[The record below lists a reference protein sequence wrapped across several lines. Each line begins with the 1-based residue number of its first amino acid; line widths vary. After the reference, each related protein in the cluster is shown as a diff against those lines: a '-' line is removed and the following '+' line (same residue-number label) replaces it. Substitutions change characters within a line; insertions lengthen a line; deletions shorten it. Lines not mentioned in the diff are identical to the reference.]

1 MFLPLLTLFTALSIS
16 AVAIYYSVAGLMA
29 IFAAA
34 AIPIMIMGGTLEIAK
49 LVTAVWLHKYWKQ
62 ATWWLK
68 SYLSVSVLV
77 LMFITSMGIFG
88 FLSRAHIEQTSA
100 GEESLAKVETIASEI
115 ARQTAIIERA
125 ETRVKQLESS
135 GTGADAN
142 VQSQIDKEQERI
154 DSAYAR
160 IQPAI
165 DEQNK
170 IIGGQTKLFQ
180 DELDKIDT
188 ALTQLQSYIDA
199 GGRDN
204 IKKAQAMV
212 GAAADGGFGPKT
224 AEKFK
229 NWQDAKQ
236 QERAALLTKIQQA
249 TNNPQARAAAAEIK
263 RLRTTVETQITE
275 SNKLINRLRANIGK
289 TDNTA
294 QIQADI
300 DAQQERI
307 KLANTEIDTL
317 SEERIILE
325 AQYRKLEA
333 EVGPIKYIAEF
344 IYGDTA
350 DKNMLEEAVRWVIVI
365 IIFVFDPLAVLLL
378 LASQMSWYW
387 FKDEKSQS
395 EELLSIDDSDNQP
408 TDEEEKTEEIV
419 RDDPTP
425 PGWMFTEEITKPAYE
440 QDDGPL
446 TEEQITQIKETT
458 EQDVH
463 HPDTHPYL
471 RQGFGVD
478 DVSYNFRPM
487 VYTPEKEVIAA
498 IPAIEESIEKEEP
511 EVLPQIKILDE
522 VTAQVGELDVKK
534 IGDNYYTVG
543 GKKMSAEV
551 FDVEYS
557 ELSKIFKQQQFKLQ
571 ADNAVTPVRSSFG
584 TQFPT
589 QADKGEMFLRVDTMP
604 NRLYK
609 FNGSKWI
616 SVDKTRTD
624 SYTYDE
630 QYIQF
635 LVEKLASGEYELDQL
650 STSEQELVAEYLERQ
665 NGKT

>member
-100 GEESLAKVETIASEI
+100 GEESLAKVETITSEI

-142 VQSQIDKEQERI
+142 VQTQIDKEQERI

-170 IIGGQTKLFQ
+170 IIGGQAKLFQ

-188 ALTQLQSYIDA
+188 ALAQLQSYIDA

-236 QERAALLTKIQQA
+236 QERAALLIKIQQA
-249 TNNPQARAAAAEIK
+249 TNNLQARTAAAEIK
-263 RLRTTVETQITE
+263 RLRTTVETQIAE

-317 SEERIILE
+317 SEERIALE

-378 LASQMSWYW
+378 LASQMSWHW
-387 FKDEKSQS
+387 FK
-395 EELLSIDDSDNQP
+395 
-408 TDEEEKTEEIV
+408 EEKPQPEDLSTHTYNDAEPLFEEDKAS
-419 RDDPTP
+419 DDPTK
-425 PGWMFTEEITKPAYE
+425 PGWMFSEGVPSNKSIDDANLELSGLDKEDNIEDAEASIENLKNSVEIVERVIEVEKIVEKIVEVPVDRIVEVEKVVEVIKEVSVLTSDLGGKSGLSRLIDEKQKLIAKKDTQLKERDAEIAELRNQLEPKTVIAVEEIKA
-440 QDDGPL
+440 DD
-446 TEEQITQIKETT
+446 ITGVPTNA
-458 EQDVH
+458 
-463 HPDTHPYL
+463 
-471 RQGFGVD
+471 GFGAEFPK
-478 DVSYNFRPM
+478 N
-487 VYTPEKEVIAA
+487 
-498 IPAIEESIEKEEP
+498 PAK
-511 EVLPQIKILDE
+511 
-522 VTAQVGELDVKK
+522 
-534 IGDNYYTVG
+534 GDT
-543 GKKMSAEV
+543 
-551 FDVEYS
+551 
-557 ELSKIFKQQQFKLQ
+557 
-571 ADNAVTPVRSSFG
+571 
-584 TQFPT
+584 
-589 QADKGEMFLRVDTMP
+589 FLRVDYLP
-604 NRLYK
+604 SKLYK
-609 FNGSKWI
+609 WNGRKWI
-616 SVDKTRTD
+616 GVDKDVTD
-624 SYTYDE
+624 SYAFDE
-630 QYIQF
+630 HYIAH
-635 LVEKLASGEYELDQL
+635 LVAQLADGIITVEDLNEV
-650 STSEQELVAEYLERQ
+650 EQEEVKKHLE
-665 NGKT
+665 NK